1 MTTFRSG
8 CESGSSDIQ
17 LVQPGWGVVVALSI
31 DPYHRVAVAYGR
43 ERSVDIAEAFIASAL
58 ARSGATAALVRR
70 SDLEW
75 IGSFGS
81 QDVAALSLLDQP
93 WSFGAH
99 AVDLDGVVHYL
110 DLAMGI
116 VRAAD
121 FPVTVADEEIVSA
134 ADAAL
139 SRALVDGLSAVI
151 ANPSLAQSL
160 QREIAVANAL
170 ITADDDDFP
179 VYYQPI
185 VRLSDDVTVGWESLL
200 RWTTAGSVR
209 SPDAFM
215 PVAEATSLIIP
226 IGRRA
231 IRAVF
236 ADLAGRI
243 GRTEGDEAFISI
255 NLSAKQLWDESLPAY
270 FAELGAEYGVEP
282 SRVWIEVSEID
293 VIRPAGAA
301 ARTLFA
307 LHDLGCTICVD
318 DLGSGFSALRYVRD
332 LPVEVLKVD
341 RTLVTPLPDSA
352 SDRAVVDAICTM
364 AKATGLRVVAE
375 GIETQDELDEVT
387 KLCFDLGQGYLL
399 GRPAAAADLFGPAR

>member
-1 MTTFRSG
+1 M
-8 CESGSSDIQ
+8 
-17 LVQPGWGVVVALSI
+17 
-31 DPYHRVAVAYGR
+31 
-43 ERSVDIAEAFIASAL
+43 DIAEAFVDEVL
-58 ARSGATAALVRR
+58 ERTGTTAEIIRR

-75 IGSFGS
+75 LAYL
-81 QDVAALSLLDQP
+81 DETDDAAVELLYQP
-93 WSFGAH
+93 WSYGSH
-99 AVDLDGVVHYL
+99 AVDVDGSVYL
-110 DLAMGI
+110 LEVAMGI

-121 FPVTVADEEIVSA
+121 FPPAVTEEEIIAA

-151 ANPSLAQSL
+151 ANPSLTQSL
-160 QREIAVANAL
+160 RREISVANAL
-170 ITADDDDFP
+170 ITADDADFP

-200 RWTTAGSVR
+200 RWTSAGSMH

-231 IRAVF
+231 IRRVF

-243 GRTEGDEAFISI
+243 GRMEGDEAFVSI

-282 SRVWIEVSEID
+282 RRVWIEVCEID

-332 LPVEVLKVD
+332 LPVEVLKID
-341 RTLVTPLPDSA
+341 RTLVTPLPDSSA
-352 SDRAVVDAICTM
+352 DRAVVDAICTM
-364 AKATGLRVVAE
+364 AKAAGLRVVAE
-375 GIETQDELDEVT
+375 GIETEDELDEVN
-387 KLCFDLGQGYLL
+387 KLSCDLGQGYLL
-399 GRPAAAADLFGPAR
+399 GRPAAAADLFGPSR

>member
-1 MTTFRSG
+1 MTGF
-8 CESGSSDIQ
+8 
-17 LVQPGWGVVVALSI
+17 GVVVAISA

-43 ERSVDIAEAFIASAL
+43 ERSVDIAEAFVEGVL
-58 ARSGATAALVRR
+58 ARTGTTAEIIRR

-75 IGSFGS
+75 LAYF
-81 QDVAALSLLDQP
+81 DETDDAAVELLYQP
-93 WSFGAH
+93 WSYGSH
-99 AVDLDGVVHYL
+99 VVDVDGSVHFL
-110 DLAMGI
+110 EVAMGI

-121 FPVTVADEEIVSA
+121 FPASVTDEEIVSA

-151 ANPSLAQSL
+151 ANPFLAQSL
-160 QREIAVANAL
+160 RREISMANAL

-243 GRTEGDEAFISI
+243 GRTEGDEAFVSI

-270 FAELGAEYGVEP
+270 FAELGAEYDVEP

-307 LHDLGCTICVD
+307 LHGLGCTICVD

-341 RTLVTPLPDSA
+341 RTLVTPLPDSTA
-352 SDRAVVDAICTM
+352 DRAVVDAICTM

-375 GIETQDELDEVT
+375 GIETEDELDEVN

>member
-1 MTTFRSG
+1 MTGF
-8 CESGSSDIQ
+8 
-17 LVQPGWGVVVALSI
+17 GVVVAISA

-43 ERSVDIAEAFIASAL
+43 ERSVDIAEAFVEGVL
-58 ARSGATAALVRR
+58 ATTGTTAEIIRR

-75 IGSFGS
+75 LAYF
-81 QDVAALSLLDQP
+81 DETDDAAVELLYQP
-93 WSFGAH
+93 WSYGSH
-99 AVDLDGVVHYL
+99 AVDVDGSVHFL
-110 DLAMGI
+110 EVAMGI

-121 FPVTVADEEIVSA
+121 FPATVTDEEIVSA

-160 QREIAVANAL
+160 RREISMANAL

-243 GRTEGDEAFISI
+243 GRTEGDEAFVSI

-270 FAELGAEYGVEP
+270 FSELGAEYGVEP

-293 VIRPAGAA
+293 VIRPVGAA

-341 RTLVTPLPDSA
+341 RTLVTPLPDSTA
-352 SDRAVVDAICTM
+352 DRAVVDAICTM

-375 GIETQDELDEVT
+375 GIETQDELDEVN

-399 GRPAAAADLFGPAR
+399 GRPAAAAALFGPAR

>member
-1 MTTFRSG
+1 MTS
-8 CESGSSDIQ
+8 
-17 LVQPGWGVVVALSI
+17 
-31 DPYHRVAVAYGR
+31 
-43 ERSVDIAEAFIASAL
+43 
-58 ARSGATAALVRR
+58 
-70 SDLEW
+70 
-75 IGSFGS
+75 
-81 QDVAALSLLDQP
+81 
-93 WSFGAH
+93 
-99 AVDLDGVVHYL
+99 
-110 DLAMGI
+110 
-116 VRAAD
+116 
-121 FPVTVADEEIVSA
+121 
-134 ADAAL
+134 
-139 SRALVDGLSAVI
+139 
-151 ANPSLAQSL
+151 
-160 QREIAVANAL
+160 
-170 ITADDDDFP
+170 P

-243 GRTEGDEAFISI
+243 GRTEGDEAFVSI

-270 FAELGAEYGVEP
+270 FSELGAEYGVEP

-293 VIRPAGAA
+293 VIRPVGAA

-341 RTLVTPLPDSA
+341 RTLVTPLPDSTA
-352 SDRAVVDAICTM
+352 DRAVVDAICTM

-375 GIETQDELDEVT
+375 GIETQDELDEVN

-399 GRPAAAADLFGPAR
+399 GRPAAAAALFGPAR